1 MIWVGIGLGAVGT
14 SLFVIVW
21 GLIVTEC
28 VLKNQIPMR
37 NIEKLERRAH
47 VDARR

>member
-1 MIWVGIGLGAVGT
+1 MIWVGMAMGAVGI

-28 VLKNQIPMR
+28 VLKNEIPRR
-37 NIEKLERRAH
+37 NVEKLESRA
-47 VDARR
+47 R